1 MKVEVTVT
9 VTVEAGKDWQDRAF
23 NALTN
28 VASEIY
34 HNPQFNSGK
43 GDSNN
48 YVFEYQ
54 MKGVP
59 DL

>member
-54 MKGVP
+54 K
-59 DL
+59 